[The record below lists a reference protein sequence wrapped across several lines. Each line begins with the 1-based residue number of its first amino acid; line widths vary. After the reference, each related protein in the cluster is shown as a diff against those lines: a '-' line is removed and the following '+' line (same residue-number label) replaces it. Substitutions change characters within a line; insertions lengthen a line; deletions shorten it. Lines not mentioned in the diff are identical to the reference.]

1 MFFNLCRSTKAAQ
14 REYELS
20 KFSQIGK
27 SIITPKQRILNFQK
41 RQKLKDFLLK
51 KFINKY
57 KIDNPDEKIDNEIT
71 KFIQG
76 EKLSDRDLQNLDN
89 KIEKILSLRKYSRN
103 LKSSFNHNLSEK
115 NINLNQSQPDLPP
128 IQQNQNIPN
137 LDSTSNQVDNNNSIS
152 FKKMRPSASMEILP
166 RYKKVYKNPNEELAD
181 LEKELAVEEEQKKKP
196 IKRLD
201 FSALGDEWYA
211 MASYNKILYEKQ
223 LLEERQKDLEMKKRI
238 REDLDNQIKAK
249 LKIKLEKEIKEKE
262 EDKIIEQHL
271 KNMERLEKE
280 KKENIKKQI
289 LREKMSREIQIK
301 DELTRRRIEQLKQR
315 KFELNLIKNIKEEME
330 KEKQNAIEK
339 RIKENETFKKV
350 AKENEYNKEIQKEIL
365 KKEKQ
370 EDIQSYKEMEINE
383 IKKDLARKKF
393 FDDIRKSA
401 HHYDD
406 NITSAIINK
415 IKQEQ
420 KELDDK
426 VYQIMLDNNKK
437 EEENEIKAKIK
448 KREDTIKL
456 KKFLDKQIEEKKKEL
471 DFMKNLDDEQGR
483 IWRIDNDKYKKDQ
496 TKTDNIIKNINNKN
510 MDDIKKQIKNKEN
523 EKLKEIMTLDE
534 YAMNKEFL
542 EKAKMELEHSKN

>member
-14 REYELS
+14 KEYEVS
-20 KFSQIGK
+20 KLSQIGK
-27 SIITPKQRILNFQK
+27 SIISPKQRILNFQK
-41 RQKLKDFLLK
+41 RQKLKEFLLS
-51 KFINKY
+51 KFIKKY
-57 KIDNPDEKIDNEIT
+57 KIENPDQKIDNEIT

-89 KIEKILSLRKYSRN
+89 KIEKILSSRKYNRN
-103 LKSSFNHNLSEK
+103 LKSTLNKNLSEK
-115 NINLNQSQPDLPP
+115 NINLSQSQPNLPP
-128 IQQNQNIPN
+128 IQQNQNTSK
-137 LDSTSNQVDNNNSIS
+137 LDSSINQMDNNNSIS
-152 FKKMRPSASMEILP
+152 FKKIRPSASMEILP
-166 RYKKVYKNPNEELAD
+166 RYKKVYQNPNEELAD
-181 LEKELAVEEEQKKKP
+181 LEKELAIEEQKKKP

-201 FSALGDEWYA
+201 FSSLGDEWYA
-211 MASYNKILYEKQ
+211 MASYNKKLYEKQ
-223 LLEERQKDLEMKKRI
+223 LMEERQKDLEMKKRI
-238 REDLDNQIKAK
+238 KEDLDNQIKVK
-249 LKIKLEKEIKEKE
+249 LKLKLEKEIKEKE
-262 EDKIIEQHL
+262 EDKIIEEHL
-271 KNMERLEKE
+271 KHLDILEKE

-330 KEKQNAIEK
+330 KEKKNAIEK

-350 AKENEYNKEIQKEIL
+350 VKENEYNKEIQKEIL
-365 KKEKQ
+365 RKEKE

-383 IKKDLARKKF
+383 MKKDLARKKF

-401 HHYDD
+401 NHYDEKL
-406 NITSAIINK
+406 TSAIINK

-426 VYQIMLDNNKK
+426 VYQVMLNNKKK

-448 KREDTIKL
+448 KKEDTIKL

-471 DFMKNLDDEQGR
+471 NFMKNLDDEQGR
-483 IWRIDNDKYKKDQ
+483 IWLIDNNKYKEDQ
-496 TKTDNIIKNINNKN
+496 IKIDNIIKNINNKN
-510 MDDIKKQIKNKEN
+510 LDDIKKQIKNKEN